1 MRQTLQTARVVQWI
15 GVAVLVAMATPA
27 RAGIATT
34 PLPKFADNKQA
45 IMVLAI
51 PGVVKRGR
59 LQTDFLCTAL
69 DTVPVD
75 IGVELFGIDGSLL
88 NNVTAG
94 AGAILNIAPGATV
107 TFGTSGSTAL
117 LESQVIALPSIAQGS
132 ARIVASSDKVRCNV
146 LILDN
151 AVTPP
156 TTVATL
162 GEGVRPGA
170 GAVPSSIP
178 LPQFAPA
185 RPATHS
191 VIVPGLVKRGRAETD
206 VLCTSLA
213 TQNVDVGIQVFGP
226 DGSLKNDVTAGNGA
240 VLDVAPGA
248 TVTFG
253 TTGSLGLLESEVVTI
268 TGVAQGMVRIVTSS
282 AQVACTAMVLDP
294 AVTPPTSMTGL
305 TQ

>member
-1 MRQTLQTARVVQWI
+1 M
-15 GVAVLVAMATPA
+15 LVALAAPVH
-27 RAGIATT
+27 AGIATT

-45 IMVLAI
+45 VMVMAV

-69 DTVPVD
+69 DTAPVD
-75 IGVELFGIDGSLL
+75 IGVELFGIDGTLL
-88 NNVTAG
+88 NNVTIG
-94 AGAILNIAPGATV
+94 AGAILNVAPGATV
-107 TFGTSGSTAL
+107 TFGTSGSAAL
-117 LESQVIALPSIAQGS
+117 LESQVISVASIAQGS

-156 TTVATL
+156 ATMATL
-162 GEGVRPGA
+162 GEGVRPSA
-170 GAVPSSIP
+170 GAVPSSVP

-226 DGSLKNDVTAGNGA
+226 DGSLQNDVAVGNGA
-240 VLDVAPGA
+240 ILDVAPGA
-248 TVTFG
+248 SVTFG
-253 TTGSLGLLESEVVTI
+253 TTGSLGLLESEVVAI
-268 TGVAQGMVRIVTSS
+268 AGVAQGMVRIISSS